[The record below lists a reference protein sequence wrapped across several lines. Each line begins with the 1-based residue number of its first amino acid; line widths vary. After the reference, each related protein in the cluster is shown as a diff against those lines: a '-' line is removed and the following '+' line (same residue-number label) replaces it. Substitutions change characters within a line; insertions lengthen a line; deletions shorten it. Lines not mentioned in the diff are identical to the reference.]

1 MKNKDKEIYEIL
13 DNLILRYPQLE
24 SCRDDILKV
33 YFMLIDVFENGG
45 KVFIA
50 GNGGSAADSE
60 HIAGELM
67 KRFKIKRQ
75 LDENLVNRLKQDFP
89 EYSDD
94 LIENVE
100 AGLPVISLPS
110 MTSVTT
116 AIINDQGGDYLFAQ
130 SISSVAKPGDLFWGI
145 STSGNSRNIV
155 NAIVI
160 AKAKSVKTIG
170 LTGLKEC
177 KLDGLCDAVI
187 HAPEEETY
195 KIQELHLPI
204 YHALCAMIEYYYW
217 GD

>member
-1 MKNKDKEIYEIL
+1 MKNKDREIYEIL
-13 DNLILRYPQLE
+13 DNLIVRYPQLE

-33 YFMLIDVFENGG
+33 YSMLIDVFENGG

-75 LDENLVNRLKQDFP
+75 LDAELVNRLKQDYP

-110 MTSVTT
+110 MTTEIDL
-116 AIINDQGGDYLFAQ
+116 AIFL
-130 SISSVAKPGDLFWGI
+130 
-145 STSGNSRNIV
+145 
-155 NAIVI
+155 
-160 AKAKSVKTIG
+160 
-170 LTGLKEC
+170 
-177 KLDGLCDAVI
+177 
-187 HAPEEETY
+187 
-195 KIQELHLPI
+195 
-204 YHALCAMIEYYYW
+204 
-217 GD
+217 